1 MEPCTDDDL
10 GQSVPTPEALGLSFR
25 EETETGDVWARYE
38 PPELESPTLESP
50 DLASSDLASSEFESP
65 DLASPEQEPPEQE
78 TSEQEPPDETS
89 EPPPLAPEQFPR
101 VLERAG
107 FKADDYL
114 IEPAA
119 LATLFT
125 AMGQREACDLRLG
138 GPVDAR
144 VEAFV
149 SANQMVGGV
158 VVHPPRGK
166 GKDVTREALE
176 QALKEAKIL
185 RGFLKDSL
193 AALTDDAFRQ
203 QLRETRV
210 PIGMIVAYGE
220 PAQDGTDAWL
230 EPLIETA
237 VDRRPQVDDAGNVN
251 FLELGDFPHV
261 EVDQAL
267 VRRHPATE
275 GKAGWTVTGRVIKA
289 RNGKNVVLKPKNDSV
304 KLAPGDDNLL
314 LAATNGM
321 PVIFSKGAYVEKV
334 LRFDRVGLETGHIRF
349 DGSVQVKG
357 NVEPG
362 MKIDVEGD
370 VKVGGLVEAA
380 HILAGGAI
388 EVGGGVIG
396 RRQFHEDEVPAPRS
410 SAARRAHA
418 QPSGPRED
426 NKGVGAINDT
436 YLKAGTQ
443 IKARFVQDATLESDQ
458 EIIVQKQVF
467 HSHLKAGSRIL
478 LPGRGAIVGGIAR
491 AKELIDIGVS
501 GAMAN
506 VETTLIAG
514 DTNEIKQR
522 ILTVNEELKQIDK
535 QRKQLMAIVESFVK
549 QHKPI
554 TGEKKRKFL
563 EAREGLHKKEQV
575 LYAELAEL
583 KADFQQCQSA
593 RVQIRY
599 TCYPGTRIR
608 LSGHEFSP
616 DRDLGQVT
624 FVLSD
629 GKILMR

>member
-25 EETETGDVWARYE
+25 EETETGAVWVRYE
-38 PPELESPTLESP
+38 PPAPVSPAPESPEP
-50 DLASSDLASSEFESP
+50 G
-65 DLASPEQEPPEQE
+65 SPEPALDNGLLALEPTDNERPE
-78 TSEQEPPDETS
+78 T
-89 EPPPLAPEQFPR
+89 PPLTPDSFPR
-101 VLERAG
+101 VLDMAG
-107 FKADDYL
+107 FKANDYL

-119 LATLFT
+119 LSTLLT
-125 AMGQREACDLRLG
+125 AMRKGEACDLRLG

-158 VVHPPRGK
+158 VVHAPRGK
-166 GKDVTREALE
+166 GKDLTREALE
-176 QALKEAKIL
+176 QALKDAKIV
-185 RGFLKDSL
+185 RGFIKDSL
-193 AALTDDAFRQ
+193 EALVGDALRR
-203 QLRETRV
+203 QLREART

-220 PAQDGTDAWL
+220 PARDGIDAWL
-230 EPLIETA
+230 EPLIETI
-237 VDRRPQVDDAGNVN
+237 VDRRPRVDDAGNMN

-261 EVDQAL
+261 EVGQAL

-275 GKAGWTVTGRVIKA
+275 GKAGWTVTGRIIKA
-289 RNGKNVVLKPKNDSV
+289 RNGKNIVLKPKNDSV

-321 PVIFSKGAYVEKV
+321 PVVFSKGAYVEKV
-334 LRFDRVGLETGHIRF
+334 LRFERIGLETGHIRF

-362 MKIDVEGD
+362 MKIDVMGD

-396 RRQFHEDEVPAPRS
+396 RRQFEEDENPATRS
-410 SAARRAHA
+410 TAARSPKAGKSAAR
-418 QPSGPRED
+418 GKDE
-426 NKGVGAINDT
+426 GVGTINDA

-443 IKARFVQDATLESDQ
+443 IKARFVQDARLECGQ

-467 HSHLKAGSRIL
+467 HSRLTAGSRIL
-478 LPGRGAIVGGIAR
+478 LPGRGAIVGGVAS

-506 VETTLIAG
+506 VATTLIAG
-514 DTNEIKQR
+514 DTHEIRQR
-522 ILTVNEELKQIDK
+522 ILAVNDELKQIDK
-535 QRKQLMAIVESFVK
+535 QRKQLMTIVESFVK

-554 TGEKKRKFL
+554 TGEKKQKFL
-563 EAREGLHKKEQV
+563 AAREGLHKKEQA

-593 RVQIRY
+593 RVQVRF
-599 TCYPGTRIR
+599 TCYPGTLVK
-608 LSGHEFSP
+608 LSGHEYAP
-616 DRDLGQVT
+616 RKDLGQVT
-624 FVLSD
+624 FVLHE
-629 GKILMR
+629 GEILMR

>member
-1 MEPCTDDDL
+1 M
-10 GQSVPTPEALGLSFR
+10 
-25 EETETGDVWARYE
+25 
-38 PPELESPTLESP
+38 
-50 DLASSDLASSEFESP
+50 
-65 DLASPEQEPPEQE
+65 
-78 TSEQEPPDETS
+78 
-89 EPPPLAPEQFPR
+89 
-101 VLERAG
+101 AG

-119 LATLFT
+119 LSTLLT
-125 AMGQREACDLRLG
+125 AMDKGEACDLRLG
-138 GPVDAR
+138 GPVDAE

-176 QALKEAKIL
+176 QALKAAKIL
-185 RGFLKDSL
+185 RGALKDSL
-193 AALTDDAFRQ
+193 EALTADALRQ
-203 QLRETRV
+203 QLRETQIPV
-210 PIGMIVAYGE
+210 GMIVAYGA
-220 PAQDGTDAWL
+220 PARDGTDAWL

-237 VDRRPQVDDAGNVN
+237 VDRRPQADDAGNIN

-261 EVDQAL
+261 EADQAL
-267 VRRHPATE
+267 IRRHPATE
-275 GKAGWTVTGRVIKA
+275 GTAGWTVTGRIIKA

-321 PVIFSKGAYVEKV
+321 PVVFSKGAYVEKV
-334 LRFDRVGLETGHIRF
+334 LRFERVGLETGHIRF

-362 MKIDVEGD
+362 MKIDAEGD

-396 RRQFHEDEVPAPRS
+396 RRQFHDDEVPAPRS
-410 SAARRAHA
+410 AARK
-418 QPSGPRED
+418 PNTGKSGTQAD
-426 NKGVGAINDT
+426 NKGAEAINDA

-491 AKELIDIGVS
+491 AKELIDIGIS

-506 VETTLIAG
+506 VATTLIAG
-514 DTNEIKQR
+514 ETKEIKQR
-522 ILTVNEELKQIDK
+522 ILAVNEELKQIDK

-554 TGEKKRKFL
+554 TGEKKQKFL

-575 LYAELAEL
+575 LYAELSEL
-583 KADFQQCQSA
+583 KAEFQQCQSA
-593 RVQIRY
+593 RVRVRY
-599 TCYPGTRIR
+599 TCYPGTLVK

-616 DRDLGQVT
+616 RKDLGQVT
-624 FVLSD
+624 FVFSD
-629 GKILMR
+629 GEIVMR